1 MNGVQTR
8 FKCKLDVK
16 RCKRFVFPPSSL
28 LPRSNALKTKAIRY
42 FQTDQTLTRIVSSP
56 LDVQS
61 LLNYMEEV
69 HFKKRD
75 LIVRE
80 GTKNCNLYFIK
91 TGIWRAY
98 YHKDG
103 VDTTIWFASDGEA
116 AFSVWGY
123 VDNAYSLINI
133 EVMCDSVAYC
143 ISRTALNQLFAS
155 SIGLANLGLR
165 LMDHQFLQQEN
176 WLISSGSPRAK
187 ERYLNLIKETPELLQ
202 YVPLK
207 HIASYLWITPQSLSR
222 IRAKIASSPQ

>member
-1 MNGVQTR
+1 MDA
-8 FKCKLDVK
+8 FIEKLSD
-16 RCKRFVFPPSSL
+16 
-28 LPRSNALKTKAIRY
+28 RY
-42 FQTDQTLTRIVSSP
+42 KVSKNDIQTL
-56 LDVQS
+56 LDC
-61 LLNYMEEV
+61 MEEV
-69 HFKKRD
+69 DFKKRE

-80 GTKNCNLYFIK
+80 GTKNNNLYFIR

-133 EVMCDSVAYC
+133 EAMCDSVAYR
-143 ISRTALNQLFAS
+143 ISRVALNQLFSS

-165 LMDHQFLQQEN
+165 LMEHQLLLQEN

-187 ERYLNLIKETPELLQ
+187 ERYLTLIKETPELLQ

-222 IRAKIASSPQ
+222 IRAELAST